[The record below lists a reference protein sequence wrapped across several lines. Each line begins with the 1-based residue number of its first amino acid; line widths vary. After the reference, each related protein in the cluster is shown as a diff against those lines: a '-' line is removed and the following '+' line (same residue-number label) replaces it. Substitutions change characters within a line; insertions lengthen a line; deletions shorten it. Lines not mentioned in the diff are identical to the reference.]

1 MDKTINLTINGKTY
15 AVKLNDNRT
24 VEYILTML
32 PLELTLKRYA
42 GHEYYGL
49 LPEKPSIKGVAM
61 TSDVHAGGL
70 YYYDGWNA
78 FTVLY
83 GDAQIDPY
91 KVVHLG
97 DAVDD
102 VISPLKTAGDTVKA
116 LIEIQT

>member
-1 MDKTINLTINGKTY
+1 MDKSIKLTINGRAY
-15 AVKLNDNRT
+15 AVKLNVNRT
-24 VEYILTML
+24 VESILTML
-32 PLELTLKRYA
+32 PLELTLKRDA

-61 TSDVHAGGL
+61 TSDAHAGGL

-97 DAVDD
+97 DAIDD
-102 VISPLKTAGDTVKA
+102 VITPLKTAGNTVKA
-116 LIEIQT
+116 VIELQD